1 LLKKIFILFFTMTG
15 VWVQFDDWT
24 LKAYGVVLEYLF
36 KYSLSWAYEPDNP
49 LLRLDLEK
57 VLTDNKSIDAE
68 SFMGYFYLWNYVS
81 TRLPLPIPHL
91 ERIIPYVI
99 SRWNTVK
106 GGSDA
111 ITKLLWLNMYTP
123 PRSTPQSHAIS
134 RMILLG
140 LVVIHCLNHFFTSKS
155 NLKQSYQSLSH
166 FHKAASIYISR
177 NSSRN
182 CSSNKTK
189 GILTFSKCST
199 IICVRRYPHSEK
211 RYKNK
216 RSGMGSHFRRCN
228 TQKVCQ

>member
-1 LLKKIFILFFTMTG
+1 
-15 VWVQFDDWT
+15 
-24 LKAYGVVLEYLF
+24 
-36 KYSLSWAYEPDNP
+36 
-49 LLRLDLEK
+49 
-57 VLTDNKSIDAE
+57 
-68 SFMGYFYLWNYVS
+68 MGYFYLWNYVS
-81 TRLPLPIPHL
+81 TRLPPPIPHL

-123 PRSTPQSHAIS
+123 LVAPLKAMLFHGWYC
-134 RMILLG
+134 LG
-140 LVVIHCLNHFFTSKS
+140 LSWFIVWITSLHQERFKVKLPV
-155 NLKQSYQSLSH
+155 LKSLSQGSIR
-166 FHKAASIYISR
+166 SIYISQ

-228 TQKVCQ
+228 TQKVCQWMVQKSTEVTSRDSSPQPHEIMYRCASI

>member
-1 LLKKIFILFFTMTG
+1 MTG

-49 LLRLDLEK
+49 LLRPDLEK
-57 VLTDNKSIDAE
+57 VPADNKSIDAE

-81 TRLPLPIPHL
+81 TRLPPPIPHL

-123 PRSTPQSHAIS
+123 
-134 RMILLG
+134 
-140 LVVIHCLNHFFTSKS
+140 LVAP
-155 NLKQSYQSLSH
+155 LKAML
-166 FHKAASIYISR
+166 FH
-177 NSSRN
+177 
-182 CSSNKTK
+182 
-189 GILTFSKCST
+189 G
-199 IICVRRYPHSEK
+199 
-211 RYKNK
+211 
-216 RSGMGSHFRRCN
+216 
-228 TQKVCQ
+228 